1 MECDLG
7 QGWLGHNF
15 RMKVSIGF
23 LGLFSLFTPCL
34 AISDT
39 KSGCCWKL
47 GMILFP
53 FLLVARYAV
62 SGKPPCWLSQ
72 WHWGYPVASGATT
85 IWNLLKY
92 KLCSI
97 PGSPRRSEIGETF
110 EGAAIDE
117 FYLFYKHVSPLAG
130 SQALNK
136 FNEGC
141 VEESLLTKVS
151 LNP

>member
-7 QGWLGHNF
+7 QGRPGHDF
-15 RMKVSIGF
+15 RMRVSIGF
-23 LGLFSLFTPCL
+23 LGLSSLLTPCL
-34 AISDT
+34 AISDDT
-39 KSGCCWKL
+39 TSIFSGCCCKL
-47 GMILFP
+47 GLILFP

-62 SGKPPCWLSQ
+62 SGKPPWLVITVTL
-72 WHWGYPVASGATT
+72 W
-85 IWNLLKY
+85 KY
-92 KLCSI
+92 KLSSI
-97 PGSPRRSEIGETF
+97 PGLPKRSEIGETF